1 MLRRVIHKFRYNS
14 KYIDRNPNRL
24 STTNRQ
30 PIFPKKIPQ
39 EISWL
44 NAFLKS
50 FTSRGSSNDRVTIHF
65 ENCGLL
71 VKRFTDPIRISIT
84 RLGDY
89 NIISI
94 HQMDNIER
102 SVIRYFLHE
111 TPRLTYFR
119 ENSSSSNLYLHT
131 TRKLRAPI
139 DIEGWATNSSPTN
152 FLEITISRAS
162 RSFARYLEFRA
173 LIVLAIILL
182 SVAVCTGKIPL
193 A

>member
-1 MLRRVIHKFRYNS
+1 MKS
-14 KYIDRNPNRL
+14 CEGL
-24 STTNRQ
+24 STNFATIQNTLIVIEIVCRQ
-30 PIFPKKIPQ
+30 AIFPKKIPQ

-94 HQMDNIER
+94 HQMDNIDGWNDR
-102 SVIRYFLHE
+102 WFDISCTKRHVLPIPARILPPS
-111 TPRLTYFR
+111 T
-119 ENSSSSNLYLHT
+119 NLYLHT
-131 TRKLRAPI
+131 TRR
-139 DIEGWATNSSPTN
+139 
-152 FLEITISRAS
+152 
-162 RSFARYLEFRA
+162 
-173 LIVLAIILL
+173 
-182 SVAVCTGKIPL
+182 KIKSTDG
-193 A
+193 

>member
-1 MLRRVIHKFRYNS
+1 MIIRKTIMLRRVIHKFRYNS

-50 FTSRGSSNDRVTIHF
+50 FTPRGSSNDRVTIHF

-94 HQMDNIER
+94 HQMDNIDGWNDR
-102 SVIRYFLHE
+102 WFDISCTKRHVLPTPARILHPRIYIFIRHE
-111 TPRLTYFR
+111 
-119 ENSSSSNLYLHT
+119 N
-131 TRKLRAPI
+131 
-139 DIEGWATNSSPTN
+139 
-152 FLEITISRAS
+152 
-162 RSFARYLEFRA
+162 
-173 LIVLAIILL
+173 
-182 SVAVCTGKIPL
+182 
-193 A
+193 

>member
-1 MLRRVIHKFRYNS
+1 MIRKTNRVLRRVIHKFCYDS
-14 KYIDRNPNRL
+14 KYIDRNRNRL

-30 PIFPKKIPQ
+30 AIFPKKIPQ

-94 HQMDNIER
+94 HQMDNIDGWNDR
-102 SVIRYFLHE
+102 WFDISCTKRHVLPTPARILHPRIYIFIRHE
-111 TPRLTYFR
+111 
-119 ENSSSSNLYLHT
+119 N
-131 TRKLRAPI
+131 
-139 DIEGWATNSSPTN
+139 
-152 FLEITISRAS
+152 
-162 RSFARYLEFRA
+162 
-173 LIVLAIILL
+173 
-182 SVAVCTGKIPL
+182 
-193 A
+193 